1 MARKR
6 IVYVTASA
14 TLSKNQ
20 SGSLVVLDKAAGLTV
35 TLPEPGRGLEYDF
48 VVKTAITAAAGYYTI
63 SIGDAATASIKGAV
77 TSGASDGAAKS
88 QASSGAS
95 TVVLGTVNG
104 GAIGTRIKLICDN
117 DGKWNVTGS
126 AIGSGDTTI
135 FA

>member
-6 IVYVTASA
+6 IVDVTSSS

-20 SGSLVVLDKAAGLTV
+20 SGSLVVLANAAGLTV

-48 VVKTAITAAAGYYTI
+48 VIKTAITAAEGYYTI
-63 SIGDAATASIKGAV
+63 SVADVATASIKGAV
-77 TSGASDGAAKS
+77 TSGASNGTAKS
-88 QASSGAS
+88 QASSGVE
-95 TVVLGTVNG
+95 TVKLGTVNG
-104 GAIGTRIKLICDN
+104 GAIGTRIKLVCDN

-135 FA
+135 FV